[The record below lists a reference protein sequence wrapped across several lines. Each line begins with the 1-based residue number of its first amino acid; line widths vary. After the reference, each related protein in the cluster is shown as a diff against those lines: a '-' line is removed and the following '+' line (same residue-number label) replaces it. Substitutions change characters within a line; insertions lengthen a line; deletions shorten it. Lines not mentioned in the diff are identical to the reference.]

1 MSKSRSVEETIRI
14 ANRLACRLPAGGL
27 ILLYGDLGV
36 GKTVFVKGLV
46 EGFKGSRESVNSPTF
61 TIMQHYLGT
70 LPITHVD
77 LYRLSTREVEDL
89 GLEEVIEESCVTVI
103 EWADRLAEIYPEAV
117 KVTISDT
124 GEDDRTIDILF
135 P

>member
-1 MSKSRSVEETIRI
+1 MNKSCSVEETVQL
-14 ANRLACRLPAGGL
+14 AKGLACQLPQGGL
-27 ILLYGDLGV
+27 VLLYGDLGV

-61 TIMQHYLGT
+61 TIMQHYEGR

-77 LYRLSTREVEDL
+77 LYRLSMREVEDL
-89 GLEEVIEESCVTVI
+89 GLEEVIEESGVTVI
-103 EWADRLAEIYPEAV
+103 EWADRIGEPYPEAV
-117 KVTISDT
+117 KVTISDA
-124 GEDDRTIDILF
+124 GADQRTIDIRF